1 MYLPL
6 QEVAKVYHAA
16 LSALRNLSLP
26 GMYACNSCVLL
37 HYPACSTISLCAD
50 ETKPTLFKEGVV
62 DAAIK
67 KLQSTMSFVQFKAL
81 GTLRLLS
88 QKQGT
93 ECVSN
98 CMFYYFDDGKS
109 L

>member
-1 MYLPL
+1 M
-6 QEVAKVYHAA
+6 YHAA
-16 LSALRNLSLP
+16 LSALRNLALP
-26 GMYACNSCVLL
+26 GMLVMILVLYIIL
-37 HYPACSTISLCAD
+37 YHFIVD

-88 QKQGT
+88 QKQGA
-93 ECVSN
+93 
-98 CMFYYFDDGKS
+98 K
-109 L
+109 